1 MSYIVAAVAGIGFF
15 AGSITLL
22 GIWPGRVLNQ
32 QISATAPTNALGST
46 ASEERGRAIYAR
58 EGCAYCHT
66 QQIRYVEADIAR
78 FGAPTLAW
86 ETRFD
91 FPHLMGTRRIGPDLS
106 REGGTRAADWQFLHL
121 FSPRTVVPL
130 SVMPAYAAFF
140 DGAPDRPKQEARDL
154 IAYLET
160 LGHARELAW
169 PEGDALARAALSE
182 NVWAQMSFDAP
193 LLNAHPARTR
203 PRGSAAPLGRPAAA
217 EVGQRLFSDHCAS
230 CHGDEGRGDGPAAPW
245 LSPPPTNLAEHEYSL
260 TRIGDALWNGVLGT
274 SMPAWRDQSPENLA
288 ALAEITRG
296 FFTAAQ
302 STDPSSAQ
310 LTLGEAVYTA
320 NCAQCH
326 GDNGDGEGFATS
338 QLPVA
343 PTDFRGQRPSVSE
356 SLRALTIG
364 VEGTSMAP
372 WTDRLNEDELNAV
385 VHYLRLFFEG
395 NGAAVGGNP

>member
-1 MSYIVAAVAGIGFF
+1 
-15 AGSITLL
+15 
-22 GIWPGRVLNQ
+22 
-32 QISATAPTNALGST
+32 
-46 ASEERGRAIYAR
+46 
-58 EGCAYCHT
+58 
-66 QQIRYVEADIAR
+66 
-78 FGAPTLAW
+78 
-86 ETRFD
+86 
-91 FPHLMGTRRIGPDLS
+91 
-106 REGGTRAADWQFLHL
+106 
-121 FSPRTVVPL
+121 
-130 SVMPAYAAFF
+130 
-140 DGAPDRPKQEARDL
+140 
-154 IAYLET
+154 
-160 LGHARELAW
+160 
-169 PEGDALARAALSE
+169 
-182 NVWAQMSFDAP
+182 
-193 LLNAHPARTR
+193 
-203 PRGSAAPLGRPAAA
+203 
-217 EVGQRLFSDHCAS
+217 
-230 CHGDEGRGDGPAAPW
+230 
-245 LSPPPTNLAEHEYSL
+245 
-260 TRIGDALWNGVLGT
+260 
-274 SMPAWRDQSPENLA
+274 MPAWRDQSPENLA